1 MILSFNEISLTA
13 GLEIANLL
21 LKNKDTL
28 RLLDLNGNKFGDEG
42 KLEIQNTLQPISR
55 YLASLS
61 EDEGSEEED
70 EERDEDEVDDEDE
83 DEDEYEEYDDDDED
97 GDEDEDEEEEEGNS
111 KVSNEEQYDI
121 IEKKDLVEQEANSNP
136 FSKLVINSQLITNI
150 EKVDKFLLNPSSDN
164 ANLIDDAA
172 LNSLTSHAKYDTPY
186 LLRFLATLSKYY
198 DQKLA
203 SESNEKILHI
213 ASNLRRLF

>member
-121 IEKKDLVEQEANSNP
+121 IEKKDLVEQEANSNQ